1 MKTIPWLMLVFAL
14 ASSCRAAEGNEV
26 ATHGVAPEP
35 WLENQASL
43 ARAGGWEEIERDA
56 LRRLMSM
63 NPNDAGPKLEEL
75 RLAITNA
82 VPDIGQIKELV
93 RNLCASPDEKAC
105 REARVLQASIEPPM
119 SDALASARLLFRAG
133 RSAEALELYQ
143 KTFPATQG
151 RPPESSLELEYLSV
165 LLTIPGRE
173 AEGVKGIEAL
183 IRRTEEHGSVILSR
197 RAASLL
203 AHHHFERT
211 LAEALNDIYENGTRR
226 ERAARV
232 LEKALKTFP
241 QDSRTHRWRNALNE
255 GLYWIGVDR
264 GDMLAAR
271 GRFEEARKA
280 YRECAHFRPD
290 LPYSHLGLAKIARR
304 LGQWGRLKSHL
315 ADALAASRGAAPSE
329 RKRVAG
335 LLARVDEDQRDAA
348 ADLYEL
354 KARNA
359 EAGGNLQEQIEM
371 LERTLRLRRPEPWT
385 LGSYTAAL
393 LAAGRRDD
401 ALQAWQKYAP
411 DLRSPEWALPYARFL
426 VNAGM
431 EASALDIA
439 AAAVIPDR
447 HDEWMPIGKDVSD
460 AEKLLDLREELE
472 TNAAYEAAL
481 GLATKGEWAMAAEML
496 SGARPEADWQ
506 IAQLARW
513 EAKAGLTKRAVA
525 NWDRLSELPEWEREA
540 PLNAVEVLL
549 GDMNDSRAHQAAAR
563 RRLHAYLG
571 RFDKRELVNGRPLL
585 LLSMAEVSRLGALLE
600 EADDAARALR
610 LYRDYAAHAP
620 EGMDE
625 ESAIVVR
632 KAAQSLKDAV
642 PEEALQL
649 YRKAFVNAGML
660 EAGEKEDD
668 AAFTRAMRTP
678 DQRSD
683 SEWLQNS
690 LRSGASE
697 LYLNETPEIRTAL
710 VWNYDSGTPGFSNL
724 SALTWVKE
732 ARLPAAGGWLT
743 LRADTVHYD
752 VGNLRLEEP
761 YGAKFGTCYA
771 PGCRGL
777 AMRRDFGESLAVAW
791 ARGAFAFD
799 VGMTP
804 IGFTYSD
811 PVGGASYSWDL
822 DPGSITL
829 SFYRRPKS
837 SSLLSFGGMRD
848 PQTGRT
854 WGGVR
859 RTGFELSGSLDEG
872 GSDGFWGFV
881 SWEMLTGRNVAENR
895 SLQAMAGWY
904 HRWVNEPNHERTA
917 GISLMYWHFDKDLS
931 DYVWGQGGYYSPQQF
946 ASFGGS
952 LSEARRSADWSWIL
966 EGRLGISYAKSSA
979 RDRYPI
985 KDSMPLLSDLYAREA
1000 ADSSVGIGLSARAAF
1015 ERRLA
1020 DRWFLG
1026 GEFIYQKSD
1035 GYTPVLATLWLRY
1048 TLNDWAG
1055 DLPLPPVAPEPY
1067 SEWQ

>member
-1 MKTIPWLMLVFAL
+1 MKRMPLLILALAL
-14 ASSCRAAEGNEV
+14 ASPCGAAAQNAAE
-26 ATHGVAPEP
+26 AQGVAPEP
-35 WLENQASL
+35 WLENQATL

-75 RLAITNA
+75 RLAISA
-82 VPDIGQIKELV
+82 
-93 RNLCASPDEKAC
+93 ASPDPKQIRNLVQNLCSSADEASC
-105 REARVLQASIEPPM
+105 REAQVLEASIQPPM
-119 SDALASARLLFRAG
+119 SDALAGARLLFRAG

-173 AEGVKGIEAL
+173 AEGVRGIEAL
-183 IRRTEEHGSVILSR
+183 IRRTEESGSVILSK

-203 AHHHFERT
+203 ARHHFERT

-232 LEKALKTFP
+232 LEEALKSHP
-241 QDSRTHRWRNALNE
+241 QDTRTRRWRNALNE

-271 GRFEEARKA
+271 GRFEEARRA

-304 LGQWGRLKSHL
+304 LGQWDRLKAHL
-315 ADALAASRGAAPSE
+315 ADALASSQGAAPGE

-335 LLARVDEDQRDAA
+335 LLARVDEEARDAS
-348 ADLYEL
+348 ADAYER
-354 KARNA
+354 KARDA
-359 EAGGNLQEQIEM
+359 EARGNLKEQIEL

-385 LGSYTAAL
+385 VSNYASAL
-393 LAAGRRDD
+393 LADGRRDD
-401 ALQAWQKYAP
+401 AVEAWRKYSP
-411 DLRSPEWALPYARFL
+411 DLRSPAWALPYTRFL

-431 EASALDIA
+431 EASALDAAIA
-439 AAAVIPDR
+439 ADLPERND
-447 HDEWMPIGKDVSD
+447 DWMPIGDDVSD
-460 AEKLLDLREELE
+460 AEKLLDLRRELE
-472 TNAAYEAAL
+472 ANAAFEEAL
-481 GLATKGEWAMAAEML
+481 RLAESGNRAMAAEVL
-496 SGARPEADWQ
+496 AGARPEADWQ

-513 EAKAGLTKRAVA
+513 QAGAGLTKDAVA
-525 NWDRLSELPEWEREA
+525 NWDRLSGFPEWEREA
-540 PLNAVEVLL
+540 PLNAAEVLL
-549 GDMNDSRAHQAAAR
+549 SNMNEGAAHRAAAR
-563 RRLHAYLG
+563 KRLHAYLE
-571 RFDKRELVNGRPLL
+571 RFDRRETVNGRPLL
-585 LLSMAEVSRLGALLE
+585 LLSMAEVSRVGTLLE
-600 EADDAARALR
+600 EADDAPCAMK
-610 LYRDYAAHAP
+610 LYRKYAAHAP
-620 EGMDE
+620 GSEDR
-625 ESAIVVR
+625 ESALVVR
-632 KAAQSLKDAV
+632 KAAQSLEEKA
-642 PEEALQL
+642 PEEALAL
-649 YRKAFVNAGML
+649 YRRAFVNAGMVK
-660 EAGEKEDD
+660 AGEEKND

-678 DQRSD
+678 DVRND
-683 SEWLQNS
+683 SEWLKNS

-697 LYLNETPEIRTAL
+697 LYLNETPEVRTAL
-710 VWNYDSGTPGFSNL
+710 VWNYDSGTPGFSDL

-791 ARGAFAFD
+791 ARGAFALD
-799 VGMTP
+799 VGVTP

-822 DPGSITL
+822 DPGSVTVSI
-829 SFYRRPKS
+829 YRRPKS

-848 PQTGRT
+848 PQTGRS

-859 RTGFELSGSLDEG
+859 RTGIEVSGSLDEG

-881 SWEMLTGRNVAENR
+881 SYEMLTGRSVADNR
-895 SLQAMAGWY
+895 ALQAMGGWY
-904 HRWVNEPNHERTA
+904 HRLINEPNHERTA
-917 GISLMYWHFDKDLS
+917 GISLMYWHFDRDLS

-946 ASFGGS
+946 ISLGGS
-952 LSEARRSADWSWIL
+952 LSEARRSALWSWIL
-966 EGRLGISYAKSSA
+966 EGRVGISYARSSV
-979 RDRYPI
+979 RDRYPLR
-985 KDSMPLLSDLYAREA
+985 DSMPPVSDLYAREA
-1000 ADSSVGIGLSARAAF
+1000 AESSVGVGLSARAAF

-1035 GYTPVLATLWLRY
+1035 GFAPILATLWLRY
-1048 TLNDWAG
+1048 TLHDWAG

-1067 SEWQ
+1067 FEWQ